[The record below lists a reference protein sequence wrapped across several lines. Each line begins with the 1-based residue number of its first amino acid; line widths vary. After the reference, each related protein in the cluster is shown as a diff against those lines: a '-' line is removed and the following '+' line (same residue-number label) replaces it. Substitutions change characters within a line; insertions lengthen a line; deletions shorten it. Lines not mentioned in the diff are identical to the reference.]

1 MEYQSPDTQPDTPL
15 SGGKPPPTF
24 GLCSSSEVC
33 VRRTDAGQC
42 CACDAAVYLPPA
54 PLEEP
59 MNNIDPALFEEWM
72 MTGLVTILIIF
83 MGFIVWDLAKKSKA
97 GRFGSFILFFVLGL
111 GVAAFI
117 IKSVVIGL
125 IESGAL

>member
-1 MEYQSPDTQPDTPL
+1 MLAKNVNDTACFL
-15 SGGKPPPTF
+15 NERGACEFFASKLAPTF
-24 GLCSSSEVC
+24 GLCFDS
-33 VRRTDAGQC
+33 GQC
-42 CACDAAVYLPPA
+42 CVRDAAVYFPPA
-54 PLEEP
+54 FVGSP

-72 MTGLVTILIIF
+72 MTGLVTVLIIF

>member
-1 MEYQSPDTQPDTPL
+1 L
-15 SGGKPPPTF
+15 LPPTF
-24 GLCSSSEVC
+24 SLCFNREVC
-33 VRRTDAGQC
+33 LRRTDAGQC
-42 CACDAAVYLPPA
+42 PARALPYTCRLPCRKK
-54 PLEEP
+54 P
-59 MNNIDPALFEEWM
+59 MNSIDPALFEEWM

-111 GVAAFI
+111 GVAAFV